1 MLRLASQ
8 KVLLR
13 DGDKVLGTHTPSL
26 RGLQSERVTH
36 HRRPTASETAMTTT
50 STLSGRD
57 RAILPAVPAGGGELQ
72 LGAPTSCSARRSGA
86 TCHGD
91 AFAHQD
97 ESLAGALW

>member
-1 MLRLASQ
+1 
-8 KVLLR
+8 
-13 DGDKVLGTHTPSL
+13 
-26 RGLQSERVTH
+26 
-36 HRRPTASETAMTTT
+36 MTTT